1 MIYLIIETNAILAQG
16 GIIGALVDVGA
27 LLAVAAEPVV
37 ADALERP
44 EGVQAARVCVAAA
57 IVGRACVDVL
67 RKNKTRFKTGFVT
80 SAFVYK
86 NIFQLACNIIFDN
99 LMTFRYV
106 D

>member
-57 IVGRACVDVL
+57 IVGRAFVDVL
-67 RKNKTRFKTGFVT
+67 RKNKTRFKFLNKIHIQIIG
-80 SAFVYK
+80 AECDGGYK
-86 NIFQLACNIIFDN
+86 GAATL
-99 LMTFRYV
+99 
-106 D
+106 